1 MFDFV
6 EKDGIINVKESKC
19 EKQSAKDPGMEGNDT
34 KALENYDNVSARQKL
49 LDVESK
55 IRQIQ
60 EGMRDYTRMLLES
73 MDDLKQLK
81 SRITGEKETMQ
92 EEFVIDKRYNSNF
105 KIGRSQSRES

>member
-6 EKDGIINVKESKC
+6 EKDGIIHVEESKC
-19 EKQSAKDPGMEGNDT
+19 EKQFAKDLGMEGNDT

-60 EGMRDYTRMLLES
+60 EGMKDFL
-73 MDDLKQLK
+73 
-81 SRITGEKETMQ
+81 GETSLIKCK
-92 EEFVIDKRYNSNF
+92 V
-105 KIGRSQSRES
+105 